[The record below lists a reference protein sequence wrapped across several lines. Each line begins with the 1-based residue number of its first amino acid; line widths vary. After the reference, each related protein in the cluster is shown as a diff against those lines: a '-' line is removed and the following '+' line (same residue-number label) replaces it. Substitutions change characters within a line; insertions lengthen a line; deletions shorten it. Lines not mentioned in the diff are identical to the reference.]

1 MKEKPILF
9 SGPMVRAIL
18 EGRKTQTRR
27 IVQVQP
33 PSDKFQLTT
42 LADSTARKDK
52 KHIGAHHWA
61 IVKDLNIVEDHG
73 EYFRCPYGYP
83 GDRLWVRETWWN
95 LIEPKQAHAG
105 TPSHLQ
111 EVLYRAD
118 WDSDR
123 WESDYNSN
131 DLKWRPSIFMPRWA
145 SRISLEITGVHVERL
160 QGISEADASA
170 EGAVTE
176 DDVNRIDTDI
186 LPTAR
191 KLRLPYEDDRV
202 WFAHLWDEINGK
214 RASWESNPW
223 VWVLKFQKVSG

>member
-1 MKEKPILF
+1 MAKEKPILF

-18 EGRKTQTRR
+18 EGQKTQTRR

-83 GDRLWVRETWWN
+83 GDRLWVRETWQARDDKSYYTKADTKLHRTEHPKCAEIWN
-95 LIEPKQAHAG
+95 KKQPPEAFPA
-105 TPSHLQ
+105 
-111 EVLYRAD
+111 
-118 WDSDR
+118 
-123 WESDYNSN
+123 WES
-131 DLKWRPSIFMPRWA
+131 PIFMPRWA
-145 SRISLEITGVHVERL
+145 SRLTLEIRGVRVERL
-160 QGISEADASA
+160 QEISEADAYA
-170 EGAVTE
+170 EGVTE
-176 DDVNRIDTDI
+176 WKSPEQTFSPVVRFH
-186 LPTAR
+186 
-191 KLRLPYEDDRV
+191 E
-202 WFAHLWDEINGK
+202 LWDEINGK

-223 VWVLKFQKVSG
+223 VWVVEFKKVEAA

>member
-18 EGRKTQTRR
+18 NGSKTQTRR
-27 IVQVQP
+27 IVKPVRGYEYSSILKYGMP
-33 PSDKFQLTT
+33 HT
-42 LADSTARKDK
+42 ADS
-52 KHIGAHHWA
+52 WA
-61 IVKDLNIVEDHG
+61 VWWHSG
-73 EYFRCPYGYP
+73 ETDRVGCYQECPYGKP
-83 GDRLWVRETWWN
+83 GDRLWVRESAYIAPEN
-95 LIEPKQAHAG
+95 FGDLDLANCVDGNGCRRIVGYSASMDGDSERCARDYGVKQ
-105 TPSHLQ
+105 S
-111 EVLYRAD
+111 
-118 WDSDR
+118 
-123 WESDYNSN
+123 
-131 DLKWRPSIFMPRWA
+131 PSIFMPRWA
-145 SRISLEITGVHVERL
+145 SRITLEITGVHAERL